1 MKNDRKV
8 GDYMRDIDKIIME
21 RRPIFCKS
29 CSGKLYYQNGGV
41 YVCEDCSQE
50 EMDDFGKI
58 KKYLDEYG
66 PSPAMLISEDTGV
79 SMEVIDVFLKNGRL
93 EIPEGSKFFIKCE
106 KCGCALRFGRFCY
119 DCTKELVGQLNVLMF
134 EQMGEQ
140 PKSGVHVKEKGKM
153 RYIDGKEK

>member
-1 MKNDRKV
+1 MKKL
-8 GDYMRDIDKIIME
+8 IDFAKKPLLYIASSVFVLFTLILVVVSCLPGGNKYTYTME
-21 RRPIFCKS
+21 T
-29 CSGKLYYQNGGV
+29 
-41 YVCEDCSQE
+41 
-50 EMDDFGKI
+50 
-58 KKYLDEYG
+58 
-66 PSPAMLISEDTGV
+66 AGV

-140 PKSGVHVKEKGKM
+140 PKNKGEHQEKGKM
-153 RYIDGKEK
+153 RFIDTKDKRH